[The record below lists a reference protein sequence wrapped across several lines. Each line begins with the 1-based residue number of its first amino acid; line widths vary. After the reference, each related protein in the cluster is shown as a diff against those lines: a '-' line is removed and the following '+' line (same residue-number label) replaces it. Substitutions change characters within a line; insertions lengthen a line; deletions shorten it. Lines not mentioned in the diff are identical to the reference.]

1 MVNLDNDISIQ
12 VSIIDPIGIETLYQM
27 NDDGLKADAV
37 KDDGYYSLE
46 IPKINTLGTQD
57 VTSNEMA
64 RIRIC

>member
-12 VSIIDPIGIETLYQM
+12 VSIIDPSGIETLYQM

-46 IPKINTLGTQD
+46 IPKINTLGTHKMSLQIQ
-57 VTSNEMA
+57 TSN
-64 RIRIC
+64 I